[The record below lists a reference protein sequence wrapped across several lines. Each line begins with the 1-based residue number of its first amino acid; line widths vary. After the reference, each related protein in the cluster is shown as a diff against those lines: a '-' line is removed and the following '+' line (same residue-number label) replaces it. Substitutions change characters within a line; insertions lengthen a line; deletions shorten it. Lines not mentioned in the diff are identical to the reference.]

1 LAFVLTISSFY
12 EAEGIEQRR
21 TTPTLVNQRAE
32 QQSSASPK
40 TSIPELRP
48 QNGSSAFGSR
58 SAAINH
64 APLATTDGHPPSSK
78 PSTEPI
84 VGHMGRLVTDDQG
97 VAMFAG
103 STTGVHF
110 VSQAEQQVQM
120 LRLDAAKFPSSIY
133 SLHLHDLW
141 GFTSQRP
148 SDHDMVRAIM
158 AGLPLNAEDV
168 LTAAINRWTPICP
181 IVHAKTTLD
190 AFRELM
196 DMTIPLNDI
205 SVAVLHQILGLLALG
220 SIGSGGLCD
229 KQHFHFLCLSETHYA
244 ASTAILDKVLERP
257 CLQTLQALEIM
268 QVYLQVSS
276 RYTMASHLGGI
287 ATRLAQSLGL
297 HRHSQ
302 RFRFDPLET
311 ELRRRVWWCQYSLD
325 T

>member
-1 LAFVLTISSFY
+1 MLILSSFY

-21 TTPTLVNQRAE
+21 STPSHT
-32 QQSSASPK
+32 QQHADQHASASPQ
-40 TSIPELRP
+40 TTIPELRP
-48 QNGSSAFGSR
+48 YNDSLAPGPS
-58 SAAINH
+58 SAAIH
-64 APLATTDGHPPSSK
+64 RAPLGEGDTQPQAKSAA
-78 PSTEPI
+78 EPI

-120 LRLDAAKFPSSIY
+120 LRMDAAKLPGSIY

-141 GFTSQRP
+141 GFTSRRP
-148 SDHDMVRAIM
+148 PNHDMVRAIV

-168 LTAAINRWTPICP
+168 LSTAIDKWTPIYP
-181 IVHAKTTLD
+181 IVHKSTTLE

-196 DMTIPLNDI
+196 DAAVPLNDK

-220 SIGSGGLCD
+220 SIGDHGLCER
-229 KQHFHFLCLSETHYA
+229 QHYHFLCLSETHYA